1 MARNFVQP
9 GNVLTLTAPSGGVE
23 SGSGYLIGALFVVA
37 LHDAAE
43 GEVFEGQCT
52 GVWSL
57 PKTSDEAWGEG
68 VEVYWDGSV
77 ATTTA
82 TDNTLIGHA
91 AASAANPS
99 SVGSVRLS
107 A

>member
-9 GNVLTLTAPSGGVE
+9 GNVLTLTAPTGGVE
-23 SGSGYLIGALFVVA
+23 SGSGYLIGSLFVVA
-37 LHDAAE
+37 QHNAAE
-43 GEVFEGQCT
+43 GDVFEGQCT

-57 PKTSDEAWGEG
+57 PKASDEAWAEG

-82 TDNTLIGHA
+82 TDNALIGHA

-99 SVGSVRLS
+99 SVGSVRLR